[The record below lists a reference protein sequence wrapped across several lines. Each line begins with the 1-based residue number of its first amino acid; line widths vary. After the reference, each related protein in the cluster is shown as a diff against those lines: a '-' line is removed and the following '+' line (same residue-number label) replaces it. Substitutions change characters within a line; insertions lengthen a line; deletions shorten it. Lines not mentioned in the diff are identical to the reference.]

1 MTPLLELK
9 DIRRSYP
16 AGDEQVEVLKGIS
29 LDIYAGEMVAIVGAS
44 GSGKST
50 LMNILGCLDKA
61 TSGTYR
67 VAGQDVATLDAD
79 ALAQL
84 RREHFGFIFQRYH
97 LLSHLTA
104 EQNVE
109 VPAVY
114 AGLERKQRLLR
125 AQELLQRLGLEDRTE
140 YYPAQLS
147 GGQQQRVSIA
157 RALMNG
163 GQVILADEPT
173 GALDSHSGEEVMA
186 ILHQLRDRGHTVIIV
201 THDPQVAAQA
211 ERVIEIRDGE
221 IVRNPPAI
229 EKVNVAGGTEPVVNT
244 VSGWRQFVSGFNEAL
259 TMAWRALAANKMRTL
274 LTMLGIIIGIASV
287 VSIVVVGDA
296 AKQMVLADIRSI
308 GTNTID
314 VYPGKDFGDDDPQY
328 QQALKYDDLI
338 AIQKQPWVASATP
351 AVSQNLRLRYNN
363 VDVAA
368 SANGVSG
375 DYFNVYGMTFSEG
388 NTFNQ
393 EQLNGRAQVVVLDSN
408 TRRQLFPHKADVV
421 GEVILV
427 GNMPARVIGVA
438 EEKQSMFGSSKVLRV
453 WLPYSTMSGRVMG
466 QSWLNSIT
474 VRVKEGFDSA
484 EAEQQLTRLLSL
496 RHGKKDFFTWNMDG
510 VLKTVEKTTR
520 TLQLFLTLVAVIS
533 LVVGGIGVMNIMLV
547 SVTERTREIGIRMAV
562 GARASDVLQ
571 QFLIE
576 AVLVCLVGGALGIT
590 LSLLIAFTLQLFF
603 ETKTD
608 ADAFGAYLHMGGR
621 IGVLTVVEGTTDAAK
636 AKDVAMHIA
645 AINPKYVS
653 HDQISSEEVEHE
665 RKVLTEQA
673 LNEGKPENIVAKM
686 VEGRLNKYFK
696 EICVLDQ
703 PFVKNPDQ
711 TVGAFITAAG
721 GTLASMVRFEVGEGI
736 EKREDNFAE
745 EVMNQVKGN

>member
-1 MTPLLELK
+1 MTALLELT

-16 AGDEQVEVLKGIS
+16 SGDSSVEVLKGIS
-29 LDIYAGEMVAIVGAS
+29 LQINAGEMVAIVGAS

-50 LMNILGCLDKA
+50 LMNILGCLDKP

-67 VAGQDVATLDAD
+67 VAGTDVATLDGD
-79 ALAQL
+79 ALAEL

-104 EQNVE
+104 AQNVE

-114 AGLERKQRLLR
+114 AGMERKARLERAKQ
-125 AQELLQRLGLEDRTE
+125 LLQRLGMQDRLD
-140 YYPAQLS
+140 YAPSQLS

-186 ILHQLRDRGHTVIIV
+186 ILHQLKEQGHTIIIV
-201 THDPQVAAQA
+201 THDPLVAAQA

-221 IVRNPPAI
+221 IIRNPPAR
-229 EKVNVAGGTEPVVNT
+229 ENTTVARAAVAQN
-244 VSGWRQFVSGFNEAL
+244 VSGWRQFSNSFREAL
-259 TMAWRALAANKMRTL
+259 SMAWRAMVANKMRTL

-296 AKQMVLADIRSI
+296 AKQMVLADIRAI

-328 QQALKYDDLI
+328 QQSLKYDDLL
-338 AIQKQPWVASATP
+338 AIEKQAWVSSVTP
-351 AVSQNLRLRYNN
+351 SVSKNLRIRAGNI
-363 VDVAA
+363 DVAA
-368 SANGVSG
+368 SVQGIG
-375 DYFNVYGMTFSEG
+375 QQYFNVYGMTFSEG
-388 NTFNQ
+388 NTFNEVQ
-393 EQLNGRAQVVVLDSN
+393 AAERSQVVVLDSN
-408 TRRQLFPHKADVV
+408 TRRQLFPNKASAV

-427 GNMPARVIGVA
+427 GNTPATVIGVA
-438 EEKQSMFGSSKVLRV
+438 DEKQSMFGSSKVLRV

-474 VRVKEGFDSA
+474 VRVKEGYDSDV
-484 EAEQQLTRLLSL
+484 AEQQLTRLLSL
-496 RHGKKDFFTWNMDG
+496 RHGKKDFFVWNMDS
-510 VLKTVEKTTR
+510 VLKTAERTTH

-562 GARASDVLQ
+562 GARASNVLQ

-576 AVLVCLVGGALGIT
+576 AILVCLVGGALGVT
-590 LSLLIAFTLQLFF
+590 LSLMIALLLQLVLPGWEIGFSPLALL
-603 ETKTD
+603 T
-608 ADAFGAYLHMGGR
+608 AFICSTLT
-621 IGVLTVVEGTTDAAK
+621 GVLFGWLPARNAARLDPVDA
-636 AKDVAMHIA
+636 
-645 AINPKYVS
+645 
-653 HDQISSEEVEHE
+653 
-665 RKVLTEQA
+665 
-673 LNEGKPENIVAKM
+673 
-686 VEGRLNKYFK
+686 
-696 EICVLDQ
+696 
-703 PFVKNPDQ
+703 
-711 TVGAFITAAG
+711 
-721 GTLASMVRFEVGEGI
+721 LA
-736 EKREDNFAE
+736 RE
-745 EVMNQVKGN
+745 

>member
-1 MTPLLELK
+1 MTALLELT

-16 AGDEQVEVLKGIS
+16 SGDGSVEVLKGIT
-29 LDIYAGEMVAIVGAS
+29 LQINAGEMVAIVGAS

-50 LMNILGCLDKA
+50 LMNILGCLDKP

-67 VAGQDVATLDAD
+67 VAGTDVATLDSD
-79 ALAQL
+79 ALAAL

-104 EQNVE
+104 AQNVE

-114 AGLERKQRLLR
+114 AGMDRKARLERAKQ
-125 AQELLQRLGLEDRTE
+125 LLQRLGMQDRVD
-140 YYPAQLS
+140 YAPSQLS

-186 ILHQLRDRGHTVIIV
+186 ILHQLKEQGHTIIIV
-201 THDPQVAAQA
+201 THDPLVAAQA

-221 IVRNPPAI
+221 IICNPPAG
-229 EKVNVAGGTEPVVNT
+229 ESAVVARAPAAQD
-244 VSGWRQFVSGFNEAL
+244 VSGWRQFSNSFREAL
-259 TMAWRALAANKMRTL
+259 SMAWRAMVANKMRTL

-296 AKQMVLADIRSI
+296 AKQMVLADIRAI

-328 QQALKYDDLI
+328 QQSLKYDDLL
-338 AIQKQPWVASATP
+338 AIEKQSWVSSATP
-351 AVSQNLRLRYNN
+351 SVSKNLRIRAGNI
-363 VDVAA
+363 DVAA
-368 SANGVSG
+368 SVQGIG
-375 DYFNVYGMTFSEG
+375 QQYFNVYGMTFSEG
-388 NTFNQ
+388 NTFNDVQ
-393 EQLNGRAQVVVLDSN
+393 AAERSQVVVLDSN
-408 TRRQLFPHKADVV
+408 TRRQLFPNKVSVV

-427 GNMPARVIGVA
+427 GNTPATVIGVA
-438 EEKQSMFGSSKVLRV
+438 DEKQSMFGSSKVLRV

-474 VRVKEGFDSA
+474 VRVKEGYDSA
-484 EAEQQLTRLLSL
+484 LAEQQLTRLLSL
-496 RHGKKDFFTWNMDG
+496 RHGKKDFFVWNMDS
-510 VLKTVEKTTR
+510 VLKTAERTTH

-562 GARASDVLQ
+562 GARASNVLQ

-576 AVLVCLVGGALGIT
+576 AILVCLVGGALGVT
-590 LSLLIAFTLQLFF
+590 LSLMIALLLQLVLPGWEIGFSPLALL
-603 ETKTD
+603 T
-608 ADAFGAYLHMGGR
+608 AFICSTLT
-621 IGVLTVVEGTTDAAK
+621 GVLFGWLPARNAARLDPVDA
-636 AKDVAMHIA
+636 
-645 AINPKYVS
+645 
-653 HDQISSEEVEHE
+653 
-665 RKVLTEQA
+665 
-673 LNEGKPENIVAKM
+673 
-686 VEGRLNKYFK
+686 
-696 EICVLDQ
+696 
-703 PFVKNPDQ
+703 
-711 TVGAFITAAG
+711 
-721 GTLASMVRFEVGEGI
+721 LA
-736 EKREDNFAE
+736 RE
-745 EVMNQVKGN
+745 

>member
-1 MTPLLELK
+1 MTALLELSN
-9 DIRRSYP
+9 IRRSYP
-16 AGDEQVEVLKGIS
+16 SGEEQVEVLKGIS
-29 LDIYAGEMVAIVGAS
+29 LQIHAGEMVAIVGAS

-50 LMNILGCLDKA
+50 LMNILGCLDKP

-67 VAGQDVATLDAD
+67 IAGRDVSTLDSD

-104 EQNVE
+104 AQNVE

-114 AGLERKQRLLR
+114 AGTERKRRLER
-125 AQELLQRLGLEDRTE
+125 AEELLQRLGLGDRVD
-140 YYPAQLS
+140 YQPSQLS

-173 GALDSHSGEEVMA
+173 GALDSHSGDEVMA

-211 ERVIEIRDGE
+211 ERVIEIHDGE
-221 IVRNPPAI
+221 IVRNPPSQ
-229 EKVNVAGGTEPVVNT
+229 KTQAGQGIAEPVVKT
-244 VSGWRQFVSGFNEAL
+244 ASGWSQFVSGFREAL
-259 TMAWRALAANKMRTL
+259 TMAWLAMAANKMRTL

-296 AKQMVLADIRSI
+296 AKQMVLADIRAI

-314 VYPGKDFGDDDPQY
+314 IYPGKDFGDDDPQY
-328 QQALKYDDLI
+328 QQALKYDDLN
-338 AIQKQPWVASATP
+338 AIQKQPWVTSATP
-351 AVSQNLRLRYNN
+351 AVSQNLRLRYGNT
-363 VDVAA
+363 DVAA

-388 NTFNQ
+388 NTFNR

-408 TRRQLFPHKADVV
+408 TRRQLFPNKAKVV

-427 GNMPARVIGVA
+427 GNMPATVIGVA
-438 EEKQSMFGSSKVLRV
+438 EEKQSMFGSSKILRV

-484 EAEQQLTRLLSL
+484 QAEQQLTRLLTL

-510 VLKTVEKTTR
+510 VLKTAEKTTR

-547 SVTERTREIGIRMAV
+547 SVTERTREIGMAV

-576 AVLVCLVGGALGIT
+576 AVLVCLVGGALGIG
-590 LSLLIAFTLQLFF
+590 LSMLIAFTLQMFLPGWEIGFSPVALLTAFLCSTFTGILFGWLPARNAARLDPV
-603 ETKTD
+603 D
-608 ADAFGAYLHMGGR
+608 A
-621 IGVLTVVEGTTDAAK
+621 
-636 AKDVAMHIA
+636 
-645 AINPKYVS
+645 
-653 HDQISSEEVEHE
+653 
-665 RKVLTEQA
+665 
-673 LNEGKPENIVAKM
+673 
-686 VEGRLNKYFK
+686 
-696 EICVLDQ
+696 
-703 PFVKNPDQ
+703 
-711 TVGAFITAAG
+711 
-721 GTLASMVRFEVGEGI
+721 LA
-736 EKREDNFAE
+736 RE
-745 EVMNQVKGN
+745 